1 MKFREKSWAI
11 FCEYFISRVLIFSE
25 FLDFVSIKFHD
36 FSQIAKFTKFNTHEK
51 LSENKVHLT
60 R

>member
-1 MKFREKSWAI
+1 MSHI
-11 FCEYFISRVLIFSE
+11 CEYFISRVLIFSE
-25 FLDFVSIKFHD
+25 FLDFASIKFHD